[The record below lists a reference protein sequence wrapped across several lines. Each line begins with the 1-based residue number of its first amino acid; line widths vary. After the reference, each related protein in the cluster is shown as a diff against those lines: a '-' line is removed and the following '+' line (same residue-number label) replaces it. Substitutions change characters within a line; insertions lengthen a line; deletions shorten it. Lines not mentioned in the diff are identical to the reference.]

1 MSLVKTIKKMFS
13 ALLDLLILIFPFSLK
28 QKPGFGFLVHARNLA
43 DLQRQFPAF
52 KFFPDK
58 VVAIIARNLWPVTIS
73 RVTGLKSG
81 NKEVPGWV
89 IAIPMTAGQMMADRE
104 LALKKIILAAKL
116 AKKRGIRMIGLGALT
131 SSLSK
136 GGLDLIDK
144 VDLNITTGHAYTAH
158 SVTSYVFD
166 LADFMNLDTQSTVV
180 AIVGAAGSVGSSSA
194 KLIARRGF
202 SKLILID
209 LERKLESVEKLAE
222 EIKKLNLVA
231 EVRVTNEIKHCR
243 EADMIVTATN
253 TPEALLRTEHLKSG
267 AIVID
272 DAQPSDISLE
282 VLDRADVL
290 VVEAG
295 VVHTPNINSNF
306 NFGLKNRHDNFCCM
320 AEVMILAAKEWDKHY
335 VINRPTLEMI
345 DNVINWGEELGFQRG
360 EYQNFKEKISVEKL
374 NYVKKI
380 IAKAHES

>member
-1 MSLVKTIKKMFS
+1 
-13 ALLDLLILIFPFSLK
+13 
-28 QKPGFGFLVHARNLA
+28 
-43 DLQRQFPAF
+43 
-52 KFFPDK
+52 
-58 VVAIIARNLWPVTIS
+58 
-73 RVTGLKSG
+73 
-81 NKEVPGWV
+81 
-89 IAIPMTAGQMMADRE
+89 
-104 LALKKIILAAKL
+104 
-116 AKKRGIRMIGLGALT
+116 MIGLGALT